1 MIKTGLIWGL
11 IWLPVIAMGQQRK
24 DTIVLPFRNYRETA
38 YKLLVG
44 ANFQG
49 STREEHQDISR
60 KYVEVGLHRTLTD
73 YRGRHPPIA
82 LTYGL
87 STEILLDPDPIYG
100 FKVSGWATAM
110 LFVLGASTVYYT
122 DFEKGN
128 LRIRPEFG
136 VGMHPF
142 KLTVGYNIPTFWNK
156 EFERMRYADL
166 QVTLNLLLKLKTI
179 KKEE

>member
-1 MIKTGLIWGL
+1 MIKTRLLWGL
-11 IWLPVIAMGQQRK
+11 LWLPIIAMGQQRR
-24 DTIVLPFRNYRETA
+24 DSVAFPVRNYRETA

-44 ANFQG
+44 VNFQG
-49 STREEHQDISR
+49 SSREAHQDINR
-60 KYVEVGLHRTLTD
+60 KYIEVGLHRTLTD
-73 YRGRHPPIA
+73 YGGYHPPIA

-87 STEILLDPDPIYG
+87 STEILLDPNPVYG

-128 LRIRPEFG
+128 LKIRPELG

-142 KLTVGYNIPTFWNK
+142 KLTVGYNIPTLWNK
-156 EFERMRYADL
+156 DFERMRYADL
-166 QVTLNLLLKLKTI
+166 QITLNIVLKLKTI
-179 KKEE
+179 KIEE